1 MLRYGVIIAAV
12 LSMPLCA
19 GAAQKQGMFE
29 IHRGTNISHWL
40 SQSTARG
47 EQRLRY
53 FTEKDV
59 ELIASLGFDH
69 IRLPVDEEQ
78 LWDEAGNEEAEA
90 FTLLHNA
97 IGWCRAKNLRVIVDL
112 HILRSHHFNAKEK
125 LLWTDPKAQEKFFAL
140 WRDLSAELKK
150 YPVSL
155 VAYELMNEPVADNAE
170 DWNKLVETLVRQI
183 RRDEP
188 HRKIVIG
195 SNKWQSTGTFDQL
208 RIPPGDRDIILSF
221 HFYTPML
228 ITHYKAS
235 WTEVGRYNGPV
246 QYPGQLVDP
255 NEAAKLDPEVAR
267 IVKGNNGVY
276 DRERLES
283 LFAKPLA
290 LAKQLDLPLYCGEWG
305 AMPTTP
311 RAVRMQ
317 WYRDMRANLD
327 KHGIAWANWD
337 YKGGFGFVRRG
348 GQRDEEFIKVLLG
361 R

>member
-1 MLRYGVIIAAV
+1 MLRCVTITVLV
-12 LSMPLCA
+12 LSVALSA
-19 GAAQKQGMFE
+19 GAAEQDGLFA

-40 SQSTARG
+40 SQSTRRG
-47 EQRLRY
+47 EERLRW

-78 LWDEAGNEEAEA
+78 LWDEAGQKESEA
-90 FTLLHNA
+90 FQLLHNA
-97 IGWCRAKNLRVIVDL
+97 IGWCQKRNLRVVVDL

-125 LLWTDPKAQEKFFAL
+125 PLWTDPKAQEKLFAL

-155 VAYELMNEPVADNAE
+155 VAYELMNEPVADDAE
-170 DWNKLVETLVRQI
+170 QWNKLVDGLVRQV
-183 RRDEP
+183 RREEP

-195 SNKWQSTGTFDQL
+195 SNRWQSVDTFDRL

-228 ITHYKAS
+228 ITHYKAG
-235 WTEVGRYNGPV
+235 WTEVGKYQGPV
-246 QYPGQLVDP
+246 NYPGQLVAP
-255 NEAAKLDPEVAR
+255 EEVAKLDPEIAR

-276 DRERLES
+276 NRERLES
-283 LFAKPLA
+283 LLAKPLV
-290 LAKQLDLPLYCGEWG
+290 LAKKLDLPLYCGEWG
-305 AMPTTP
+305 ALPTTP
-311 RAVRMQ
+311 REVRMQ

-337 YKGGFGFVRRG
+337 YKGGFGIVSRG
-348 GQRDEEFIKVLLG
+348 QQDQEFIKVLLG